1 MKIAL
6 LHYTAWPE
14 FGGVENVVRDQAI
27 TLIRH
32 DHEVLVLAGSGE
44 DPGDGY
50 AFAALPELAYD
61 YPLHAEVRKVL
72 ETGQYDQNFN
82 KYRALLVE
90 ALRPAL
96 AEIDLLI
103 VHNVFTMHYN
113 LALTAALHD
122 LSSKVRMVAW
132 THDLVATNTDYALPN
147 PGKMPWSLV
156 NTAPANVPYVAVS
169 ELRRDE
175 LEKHVKPLPSVTTI
189 PNVIDQGRFFNLT
202 PEMRESLEAL
212 ALEERDYVLLT
223 PSRVMLRKNLDFA
236 IEIARAIREKNLN
249 PLLLITGAP
258 EAHSNAAAEY
268 GKFLRSSLPEQ
279 LRRHV
284 VFVNDHFPVKD
295 EVMRDLYSLAD
306 CLLFP
311 SRQESFGLP
320 VIEAAL
326 HRLPIWC
333 NNVPAFKSI
342 EGEGAFMIN
351 SLPQLNDALAWLES
365 QPAFRLHRRA
375 RQSYDM
381 RRIYREHYAPF
392 FASLQ
397 SPLQP

>member
-6 LHYTAWPE
+6 LHYTAWPD
-14 FGGVENVVRDQAI
+14 FGGVEHVVRDQAI

-61 YPLHAEVRKVL
+61 YPLHTEVRKVL

-82 KYRALLVE
+82 KYRARLVE
-90 ALRPAL
+90 VLKPAL

-103 VHNVFTMHYN
+103 VHNVFTMHHN

-122 LSSKVRMVAW
+122 LSATVRMVAW

-169 ELRRDE
+169 DLRRDE
-175 LEKHVKPLPSVTTI
+175 LEKHVKPTPNVTVI

-212 ALEERDYVLLT
+212 ALEERDYVFLT
-223 PSRVMLRKNLDFA
+223 PCRVMLRKNLDFA
-236 IEIARAIREKNLN
+236 IEIAKALKDKGRN

-268 GKFLRSSLPEQ
+268 GKFLRHSLPEN
-279 LRRHV
+279 LHRHV

-295 EVMRDLYSLAD
+295 EMLRDLYALSD

-320 VIEAAL
+320 IIEAAL
-326 HRLPIWC
+326 HRMPIWC
-333 NNVPAFKSI
+333 SNVPAFGSI
-342 EGEGAFMIN
+342 QGEGAFAIN
-351 SLPQLNDALAWLES
+351 SIAQIDEATAWLEA
-365 QPAFRLHRRA
+365 QPVFRLHRRA
-375 RQSYDM
+375 RQAYDM
-381 RRIYREHYAPF
+381 RRIYREYYKPF
-392 FASLQ
+392 FQSVT
-397 SPLQP
+397 SPL

>member
-32 DHEVLVLAGSGE
+32 DHEVLVISGGGE

-82 KYRALLVE
+82 KYRGQLVE
-90 ALRPAL
+90 ALKPAL

-103 VHNVFTMHYN
+103 VHNVFTMHHN

-122 LSSKVRMVAW
+122 LSTTVRMVAW
-132 THDLVATNTDYALPN
+132 THDLTAANTDYALPN

-156 NTAPANVPYVAVS
+156 STASPNVTYVAVS
-169 ELRRDE
+169 DVRRDE
-175 LEKHVKPLPSVTTI
+175 MEKHLKPTPSVTVI
-189 PNVIDQGRFFNLT
+189 PDVIDQGRLFNLT

-212 ALEERDYVLLT
+212 ALEERDYVFLT
-223 PSRVMLRKNLDFA
+223 PARIMLRKNIDFA
-236 IEIARAIREKNLN
+236 IEIAKAIKEKGRN

-268 GKFLRSSLPEQ
+268 GKFLRASLPEI
-279 LRRHV
+279 LFRHV
-284 VFVNDHFPVKD
+284 VFVNDHFPVK
-295 EVMRDLYSLAD
+295 EEMMRDLYALAD

-311 SRQESFGLP
+311 SRRESFGLP
-320 VIEAAL
+320 IIEAAL

-333 NNVPAFKSI
+333 SNVPAFRSI
-342 EGEGAFMIN
+342 QGEGAFQIEN
-351 SLPQLNDALAWLES
+351 LTQLDDALAWLES
-365 QPAFRLHRRA
+365 QPVFRLHRRA
-375 RQSYDM
+375 RQAYDM
-381 RRIYREHYAPF
+381 RRIYREHYVPF
-392 FASLQ
+392 LTSVT
-397 SPLQP
+397 SPIQP